1 MTTLSSTTPAADPS
15 ALATGSPTPRPAP
28 NPVRDP
34 EAEAG
39 LYGPRGWTVRAGVW
53 HALADCRD
61 ELRSTVIP
69 AQFGFA
75 PAGIITADGTPEDD
89 YTPFHDLG
97 PTTARRL
104 LDILPAEQ
112 LADRQNLGPTLG
124 ALLRACVRAD
134 GRVRLS
140 GYGIG
145 PQRRDERI
153 SVEGLWI
160 EDPDLLDTLFD
171 AVDALVGDDCDYCD
185 GYDECDEWEDRD
197 PADAEELEALVALG
211 LQEVWRCVAERYELD
226 ARSGPDEIKPLRRH
240 WTHGPLGTWLWW
252 D

>member
-1 MTTLSSTTPAADPS
+1 MAPFSSTPINAPIAAEAPPS
-15 ALATGSPTPRPAP
+15 PRPVP
-28 NPVRDP
+28 SSPSETDREP
-34 EAEAG
+34 G
-39 LYGPRGWTVRAGVW
+39 LYGPRGWTVRTGVW
-53 HALADCRD
+53 HALGECRD

-75 PAGIITADGTPEDD
+75 PAGMITDGTPEDD

-97 PTTARRL
+97 PSTARRL
-104 LDILPAEQ
+104 LEILPAEQ
-112 LADRQNLGPTLG
+112 LADRQNLGPSLG
-124 ALLRACVRAD
+124 SLLRACVRAN

-145 PQRRDERI
+145 PQRQDERV

-160 EDPDLLDTLFD
+160 ADPDLLDALFEVID
-171 AVDALVGDDCDYCD
+171 GIADDEGADDDDYCWA
-185 GYDECDEWEDRD
+185 CEDRD
-197 PADAEELEALVALG
+197 PGDVEELEALTALG
-211 LQEVWRCVAERYELD
+211 LREVWRCVAERYQLD
-226 ARSGPDEIKPLRRH
+226 AHAGPDELKPLHRH

>member
-1 MTTLSSTTPAADPS
+1 MAPLSSTPINAPITDEAPPS
-15 ALATGSPTPRPAP
+15 PRRTAPPTCERDQ
-28 NPVRDP
+28 NP
-34 EAEAG
+34 G

-75 PAGIITADGTPEDD
+75 PAGLIGADGAPEDD

-97 PTTARRL
+97 PRTARRL

-112 LADRQNLGPTLG
+112 LGDRQNLGPTLG
-124 ALLRACVRAD
+124 SLLRACVRAD

-145 PQRRDERI
+145 PQRKDERV

-160 EDPDLLDTLFD
+160 ADPDLLD
-171 AVDALVGDDCDYCD
+171 ALYEVIAGIEDDGDE
-185 GYDECDEWEDRD
+185 YDDDEYWACEDRD
-197 PADAEELEALVALG
+197 PDDVEELEALVALG
-211 LQEVWRCVAERYELD
+211 LREVWRCVAERYQLD
-226 ARSGPDEIKPLRRH
+226 AHAVPDELKPLRRH
-240 WTHGPLGTWLWW
+240 WTHGPVGTWLWW